1 MMTSTRLPEVDGK
14 YSSTTKI
21 SLKETHD
28 LQQDRTAYDEY
39 YRAVMWLAGYV
50 PDDFP
55 MQKVK
60 EKNVKKWALCRIYS
74 TDTIREGYC
83 KSSIKNH
90 TNCTFEIKIPRWV
103 IDINIQS
110 LAGIYRLSFL

>member
-1 MMTSTRLPEVDGK
+1 MTSTRLLEVDGK
-14 YSSTTKI
+14 NSSTTKI
-21 SLKETHD
+21 SLKETYD

-60 EKNVKKWALCRIYS
+60 EKNVKKWALCGVYS
-74 TDTIREGYC
+74 TDTIRQGYG
-83 KSSIKNH
+83 KK
-90 TNCTFEIKIPRWV
+90 
-103 IDINIQS
+103 NIQV
-110 LAGIYRLSFL
+110 LYKLHI

>member
-1 MMTSTRLPEVDGK
+1 MTSTRLPEVDGK

-60 EKNVKKWALCRIYS
+60 W
-74 TDTIREGYC
+74 
-83 KSSIKNH
+83 
-90 TNCTFEIKIPRWV
+90 WV
-103 IDINIQS
+103 ITIDICSI
-110 LAGIYRLSFL
+110 LANAKFPSE

>member
-74 TDTIREGYC
+74 TDTIREGYG
-83 KSSIKNH
+83 KNSIKVSY
-90 TNCTFEIKIPRWV
+90 KLIPRW
-103 IDINIQS
+103 IININIQS
-110 LAGIYRLSFL
+110 LAGAYRLSFL

>member
-1 MMTSTRLPEVDGK
+1 MSSTRLLEVDGK
-14 YSSTTKI
+14 NSSTTKI
-21 SLKETHD
+21 SLKETYD

-39 YRAVMWLAGYV
+39 YRAVGYV

-83 KSSIKNH
+83 KNSIKNH
-90 TNCTFEIKIPRWV
+90 TNCKFEIKMGNRYKYSITSW
-103 IDINIQS
+103 N
-110 LAGIYRLSFL
+110 L

>member
-1 MMTSTRLPEVDGK
+1 MTSTRLPEVDGK
-14 YSSTTKI
+14 NSSTTKI
-21 SLKETHD
+21 SLKEMYD

-60 EKNVKKWALCRIYS
+60 EKNVKKWALCGIYS
-74 TDTIREGYC
+74 TDVIRQGYR
-83 KSSIKNH
+83 KYS
-90 TNCTFEIKIPRWV
+90 TNDCTTCNMTNLIICIYHV
-103 IDINIQS
+103 IY
-110 LAGIYRLSFL
+110 LGG